1 MASDAAKFPINGGTY
16 APYGVITDDNHG
28 SFVIIA
34 TWIFGCIS
42 VLFVVVRV
50 ILRTWTSRHF
60 GRDNGLIVA
69 ALCFALAQSISAS
82 ESVRYGLGRHW
93 DTLSDQQLWSYYRT
107 ILASDIL
114 SVFVFVLSK
123 LSLIALISH
132 ITPSN
137 IMRIIFRWYTVF
149 VILWGISGVFSVGF
163 QCGASVP
170 TRGFGSMCVN
180 EGSLLFTHGI
190 INILT
195 DLLLVILPV
204 FIVWKVQIRAE
215 QRFIVLGLFWARTA

>member
-69 ALCFALAQSISAS
+69 ALVRQPIFIVRRVLTPCS
-82 ESVRYGLGRHW
+82 SV
-93 DTLSDQQLWSYYRT
+93 
-107 ILASDIL
+107 
-114 SVFVFVLSK
+114 
-123 LSLIALISH
+123 
-132 ITPSN
+132 
-137 IMRIIFRWYTVF
+137 
-149 VILWGISGVFSVGF
+149 
-163 QCGASVP
+163 
-170 TRGFGSMCVN
+170 
-180 EGSLLFTHGI
+180 SLLRKVYPPANLIISDSAYLPLDISPPEACSHGSRR
-190 INILT
+190 NQDPCTRNDSYCLRRSSS
-195 DLLLVILPV
+195 
-204 FIVWKVQIRAE
+204 FKS
-215 QRFIVLGLFWARTA
+215 GS